1 MASGEHLHLNDCNAV
16 VELLSPVME
25 NLRIDKGSVGD
36 IGIHLPISSTSA
48 EEKEDEEN
56 IYVCMLSYSK
66 YSSRRVDKRCPFLAH
81 DTKDPLQIMEECDD
95 TYGIPFQYCFFNMEE
110 LKQHTES
117 HHYTQY
123 SMKATTPINWTA
135 YMVTTS
141 MCWER

>member
-56 IYVCMLSYSK
+56 IDHVCMLCYLK
-66 YSSRRVDKRCPFLAH
+66 YSSLCVDKRCPYHKHWPH
-81 DTKDPLQIMEECDD
+81 D
-95 TYGIPFQYCFFNMEE
+95 
-110 LKQHTES
+110 
-117 HHYTQY
+117 
-123 SMKATTPINWTA
+123 
-135 YMVTTS
+135 VTFV
-141 MCWER
+141 